1 MENIKEYVAKK
12 KAELKDFFG
21 SFARKKV
28 LVIVQVN
35 DDDGSN
41 AYIRGKL
48 KDCAEINVEAKL
60 IKLPVTTS
68 EEELLKLVDN
78 LNKDISVDAFFVQMP
93 LPKGIS
99 EEKVKRTIT
108 PNKDVDGFNPLSTF
122 TPATPRG
129 IIEFLKDNG
138 YVFQG
143 KNAVI
148 LGRSNIVGKPMHKAL
163 LDLNM
168 NVINLH
174 SKTTDEDRKFYIE
187 HADLIVVAIGKKYYL
202 NNRFNFKKDAVVIDV
217 GINREDGKLYGDC
230 EPDLKVLYQSPVPGG
245 VGLLTRLALL
255 LNFEEAIRKNGI

>member
-78 LNKDISVDAFFVQMP
+78 LNKDIIDASRNIYMVGGKDKP
-93 LPKGIS
+93 
-99 EEKVKRTIT
+99 T
-108 PNKDVDGFNPLSTF
+108 PN
-122 TPATPRG
+122 
-129 IIEFLKDNG
+129 
-138 YVFQG
+138 
-143 KNAVI
+143 
-148 LGRSNIVGKPMHKAL
+148 
-163 LDLNM
+163 
-168 NVINLH
+168 
-174 SKTTDEDRKFYIE
+174 TT
-187 HADLIVVAIGKKYYL
+187 LISGT
-202 NNRFNFKKDAVVIDV
+202 NRFDTMQAVLNYIKK
-217 GINREDGKLYGDC
+217 
-230 EPDLKVLYQSPVPGG
+230 
-245 VGLLTRLALL
+245 
-255 LNFEEAIRKNGI
+255 